1 MVFGSSEMLV
11 SRLRMCCEVK
21 WYTRIL
27 KAAFILRLSQ
37 MSWMLSDSI
46 YEASKRVTVTEWG
59 TILGNMTIPKAR
71 RASHGVDWKET
82 GYLRVGLLE

>member
-46 YEASKRVTVTEWG
+46 YEASKRVTVTE
-59 TILGNMTIPKAR
+59 
-71 RASHGVDWKET
+71 
-82 GYLRVGLLE
+82 